1 MDQFA
6 WSLALRNLRF
16 GFRQSL
22 LSMGVVAVGVTL
34 VVFLNAL
41 IGGLQGRLVGSVT
54 GAIPHV
60 TVRPAKRRP
69 ISMAQTPAARP
80 DELYSSRAIA
90 LESRKRKIEDWAEW
104 VPRIQT
110 SLSGIS
116 AVSPVVEG
124 QAILSRGER
133 KLAVSVLGV
142 LPERHNQVV
151 DIQGKLVKGRFFG
164 LNAGE
169 LALGYKLAEELAVM
183 PGDKLRLLG
192 SEGTDGTYTVAG
204 IFDSGFQALDNTTVF
219 LPLRDA
225 QSLFG
230 LGQAVSSIGIK
241 LDQVFDADL
250 TARRLSHLVP
260 YETSSWMQDNQTLLS
275 GLRAQSQSSALIL
288 TFTIVGVGFGI
299 ASILVMS
306 VLGKQREIGILKAIG
321 ASRVQVVSVFALE
334 GSILAFLGSLA
345 GAAQGTALCLMLG
358 QIRTVA
364 SATGRM
370 VETFPMD
377 LSPSLVL
384 GAVCLATLVGL
395 MASLYPAWR
404 AARIDPI
411 RVIRGT

>member
-41 IGGLQGRLVGSVT
+41 IGGLQRRLVGSVT

-90 LESRKRKIEDWAEW
+90 RESRKRKIEDWAEW